1 VYEARRGKYIH
12 GKRIFKKREIAS
24 LTKIMNLIVVIDTL
38 KRFQLDAKKIK
49 VRVTREAADMSGT
62 TAFLK

>member
-1 VYEARRGKYIH
+1 MPQVSAKSWIVYEARKGRYIH

-38 KRFQLDAKKIK
+38 RKLQIDGRKWR
-49 VRVTREAADMSGT
+49 VRVT
-62 TAFLK
+62 K